1 MIVSYSKKDKNLRSD
16 RNNFASHGKISP
28 AAGFMIICCCPAGFS
43 ERISEPGLD
52 LEQRFSCSLFSD
64 SLFFIKTFLI

>member
-1 MIVSYSKKDKNLRSD
+1 MVFPRTEIPEGQ
-16 RNNFASHGKISP
+16 HGKISP

-52 LEQRFSCSLFSD
+52 LEQRFSCSLFSEK
-64 SLFFIKTFLI
+64 STNRVFQKKH